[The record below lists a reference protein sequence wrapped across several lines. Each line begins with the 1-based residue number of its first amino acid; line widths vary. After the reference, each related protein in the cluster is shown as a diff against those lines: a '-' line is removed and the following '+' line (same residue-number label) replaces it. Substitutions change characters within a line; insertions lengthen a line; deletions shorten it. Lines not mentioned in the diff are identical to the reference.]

1 MITYLPFWLL
11 VFVRLASFFLAAPV
25 WRDRQIPPQFKIG
38 FAFFVTVMVAG
49 VVEPV
54 PIPEMDSV
62 YLLLVLKETVV
73 GVSLGMLTA
82 FLLYA
87 VQLAGNFVDM
97 QSGLAMS
104 TLFNP
109 QTGVQEN
116 ITGRFYYALA
126 ILFFLAVD
134 GHHIL
139 LKGAVASFQWI
150 PAELWLPAGAA
161 GSIAQLSVSIT
172 KNMFWIAILIAS
184 PIMGTIFMVDIAL
197 GMLSKMVPQM
207 NLFVVGIPVK
217 LIVHYIVLFITM
229 PVFFFVMGKLVRTM
243 THSIESILKILG
255 T

>member
-1 MITYLPFWLL
+1 MLTLLTYWLL
-11 VFVRLASFFLAAPV
+11 IFVRLAGFFLAAPV
-25 WRDRQIPPQFKIG
+25 WGHRQVPPQFKIG
-38 FAFFVTVMVAG
+38 IAFFVTVMVAG
-49 VVEPV
+49 TVEPV
-54 PIPEMDSV
+54 HIPEMDSI
-62 YLLLVLKETVV
+62 YLLLILKETVV
-73 GVSLGMLTA
+73 GITLGLLTTIL
-82 FLLYA
+82 FYA
-87 VQLAGNFVDM
+87 VQLAGTFVDL

-109 QTGVQEN
+109 QSGVQEH
-116 ITGRFYYALA
+116 ITGRFYYAIA

-150 PAELWLPAGAA
+150 PVELWLPAGTA

-172 KNMFWIAILIAS
+172 KNMFWIAVLIAS

-197 GMLSKMVPQM
+197 GLLSKMVPQM

-217 LIVHYIVLFITM
+217 LIVHYIMLFITM
-229 PVFFFVMGKLVRTM
+229 PVFFFVMGKLIRTM